1 VSRKEPYSIDEENQ
15 LTEDLRIRLFDEAL
29 RAKTDESRFR
39 RIRVLHLDGAQSTFD
54 RAAEA
59 CRSTDPHS
67 RMVGAELLSQLA
79 YRGSKRFWKESI
91 PLLLAL
97 LKDANAKVVQSAVF
111 ALGHLGSD
119 HGSEMVNV
127 GRELSRLVDDSSA
140 DVREAVA
147 SSLEW
152 FPEPADIV
160 QRALIA
166 LSRDR
171 IGSVRNWA
179 CFSIR
184 VQDSFDSVDTRDAL
198 FARLNDRH
206 RDTRWEALAGLAK
219 RADPRVRD
227 RVLEAV
233 KSDMDEV
240 ILSAFQDILEGAG
253 RYHDPEICA
262 ALRSA
267 GERGVYEESQL
278 RDALAL
284 CNEGGA

>member
-1 VSRKEPYSIDEENQ
+1 VTKVDPYSIDEENQ
-15 LTEDLRIRLFDEAL
+15 LTEDQRIRLFNEAL

-39 RIRVLHLDGAQSTFD
+39 RIRVLHADGAQSTFD

-59 CRSTDPHS
+59 CRSTHPHS
-67 RMVGAELLSQLA
+67 RMVGADVLSQLA
-79 YRGSKRFWKESI
+79 YRSSKRFWKESI
-91 PLLLAL
+91 ALLLTL

-127 GRELSRLVDDSSA
+127 GRELCRLVDHASA

-147 SSLEW
+147 SGLEW

-160 QRALIA
+160 QQTLIA

-171 IGSVRNWA
+171 VGSVRDWA
-179 CFSIR
+179 CFSLR

-233 KSDMDEV
+233 KSGMDEV
-240 ILSAFQDILEGAG
+240 ILPAFGDILEGAG
-253 RYHDPEICA
+253 QYHDPEICA
-262 ALRSA
+262 ALMSA
-267 GERGVYEESQL
+267 REEGVYEESRL
-278 RDALAL
+278 RDALAR
-284 CNEGGA
+284 CNEANS